1 MKTTI
6 AIKIKK
12 KMMVDITIVN
22 NNNNDDFNQHN
33 EYNITTITIKH
44 DDFSVKNLLISAV
57 FFFYSRFI
65 HYSCFQFELRDVLE
79 SREQV
84 SCTQYF
90 LKSERSWVVKP
101 VNIPYVILWSVK
113 LFFQDQRELPMV
125 NSTFHLVN
133 SNFYVVNF
141 RHFHWPST

>member
-12 KMMVDITIVN
+12 KMMVDITIA

-44 DDFSVKNLLISAV
+44 DDFSVKNLLIRAV
-57 FFFYSRFI
+57 FFILGSFTI
-65 HYSCFQFELRDVLE
+65 HAFNLNCVTVLE
-79 SREQV
+79 SHEQV
-84 SCTQYF
+84 SCTQFF

-101 VNIPYVILWSVK
+101 VNIPYVILWYVK
-113 LFFQDQRELPMV
+113 LFFQDQREFPMV

-133 SNFYVVNF
+133 SNFYMVNF
-141 RHFHWPST
+141 